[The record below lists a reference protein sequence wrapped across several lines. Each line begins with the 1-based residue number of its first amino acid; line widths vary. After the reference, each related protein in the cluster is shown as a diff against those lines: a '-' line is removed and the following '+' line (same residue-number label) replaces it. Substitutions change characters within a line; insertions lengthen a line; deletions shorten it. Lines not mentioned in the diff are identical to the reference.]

1 MATDGMRTLIDH
13 ALSDSS
19 LCEALLDI
27 QEYKKS
33 LVARFSKEDLEI
45 LEDAGFQ
52 FSNNYVTQET
62 SSKHSSQNTP
72 NAQVATSKHLLT
84 KSRTSQRNKS
94 NNGTTKEHKEEEEP
108 NNSQRQTKRESKR
121 SLNHLLMM
129 MTTNQMKKKTKLKE
143 FQTFPKTL
151 KIIE

>member
-52 FSNNYVTQET
+52 FSNNYVTQRRNELKT
-62 SSKHSSQNTP
+62 F
-72 NAQVATSKHLLT
+72 LT
-84 KSRTSQRNKS
+84 KHPECTSGNFETLVDKITYF
-94 NNGTTKEHKEEEEP
+94 TTKQIEQWNDERA
-108 NNSQRQTKRESKR
+108 QRRRRAKQLAEANKKRIK
-121 SLNHLLMM
+121 
-129 MTTNQMKKKTKLKE
+129 
-143 FQTFPKTL
+143 
-151 KIIE
+151 KIIEPFADDDDDKPNEEEDKA